1 MRKYRLLKTLR
12 VLISLLVLLSF
23 AAGFSSLHRFAANAA
38 KGEFLPALLRMV
50 TQLSLI
56 SAVFFLVIVAVT
68 LLVGRL
74 YCSFCCPLGVL
85 QDIASRLGKLL
96 TFNKLKYRT
105 MPDFRR
111 TRIIVLVILVCCAVG
126 GWMFPL
132 GLLDPY
138 SLFGRN
144 AAGPGQALFTEV
156 NNELYGRIEA
166 IQPLEPRP
174 EFPPALSVLSGVI
187 LLGIL
192 LAAVWR
198 GRVFCNTLCPVGALL
213 GVLSKR
219 AFAPLRLD
227 PEKCMKC
234 GMCVK
239 VCKAGCIDIRGRE
252 LDAARCVGCMNCVS
266 VCRFGA
272 LGFHRRPKAVEPE
285 KTAEAADVSAETPLP
300 DKGRRTF
307 LAAAGVSGVAAF
319 FVGRLAGN
327 AGKLQTPANG
337 VPPVMPPGAGNRDD
351 FNRRCT
357 GCGIC
362 IANCTGHTLKPAFLE
377 YGLAGMGQ
385 PRLSFEIGKCEY
397 ECRKCSDLCPTGALR
412 KLSAEEKRRCR
423 IGEVHYYRERC
434 VVVTDGTSCGACAE
448 HCPTGA
454 LQMVPYKGHLTIPHV
469 IRDLCI
475 GCGCCQYICPVMDEA
490 GKAVMIHGAAEQTS
504 AADPRTVLE
513 QAQPVQAEM
522 EEFPF

>member
-1 MRKYRLLKTLR
+1 MWKFRLLKTLR
-12 VLISLLVLLSF
+12 VVISLLVLACF
-23 AAGFSSLHRFAANAA
+23 AAGFSSLCRSAANAA
-38 KGEFLPALLRMV
+38 KGEFLPAVLRTV

-56 SAVFFLVIVAVT
+56 SALFFVVIVAVT
-68 LLVGRL
+68 LLVGRF

-85 QDIASRLGKLL
+85 QDIASRIGRLV

-111 TRIIVLVILVCCAVG
+111 TRIIVLVVLVCCAVG

-144 AAGPGQALFTEV
+144 AAGPGQAAFTEV
-156 NNELYGRIEA
+156 NNELYGRFEA

-174 EFPPALSVLSGVI
+174 EFPVALSLLSGGI
-187 LLGIL
+187 LLVIL
-192 LAAVWR
+192 LAAAYR
-198 GRVFCNTLCPVGALL
+198 GRIFCNTLCPVGGLL
-213 GVLSKR
+213 AVLSKR

-239 VCKAGCIDIRGRE
+239 VCKAGCIDIRARK
-252 LDAARCVGCMNCVS
+252 LDSARCVGCLNCVS

-272 LGFHRRPKAVEPE
+272 IGFHRRPKKSDSVTSVE
-285 KTAEAADVSAETPLP
+285 AESVAETLP

-307 LAAAGVSGVAAF
+307 LAAAGVSGVAAL
-319 FVGRLAGN
+319 VAGHLAGKS
-327 AGKLQTPANG
+327 GKTELSSGG
-337 VPPVMPPGAGNRDD
+337 VPPVMPPGAGNRDE
-351 FNRRCT
+351 FNRLCT

-362 IANCTGHTLKPAFLE
+362 IANCTGRTLKPAFLE

-397 ECRKCSDLCPTGALR
+397 ECRKCSELCLTGALR
-412 KLSAEEKRRCR
+412 KLTPEEKRRCR

-454 LQMVPYKGHLTIPHV
+454 LQMVPCEGHLTIPSV

-475 GCGCCQYICPVMDEA
+475 GCGCCQYSCPVTDEA
-490 GKAVMIHGAAEQTS
+490 GKAVMVHGAAEQTR
-504 AADPRTVLE
+504 AADPRKVLE